1 MDGEQRD
8 TPRRRVTARLREL
21 RFDAGALSLNLVAT
35 VGRRPGVPVERM
47 GDVARLETWCRGVGL
62 VPAEG
67 QDPQEML
74 RSLHA
79 LRAAAFDIA
88 SSALDGHR
96 PRPASVDLVNQ
107 LARAQPPVPRLELA
121 ADGGGWVPKNGRALT
136 REALLSLVARDLI
149 DLMTDEARS
158 SRLTACA
165 SEVCRML
172 FLDSGGGRPRKWC
185 SMRRCGNQ
193 AKAAGHRSRAGGP
206 R

>member
-8 TPRRRVTARLREL
+8 APRRRVTAGLREL

-47 GDVARLETWCRGVGL
+47 GDAARLDAWCRGVGVAL
-62 VPAEG
+62 ADG
-67 QDPQEML
+67 QDPLEVL
-74 RSLHA
+74 RSLYA
-79 LRAAAFDIA
+79 LRAAAYDIA
-88 SSALDGHR
+88 SSALARHR
-96 PRPASVDLVNQ
+96 PGPRSVDLVNQ
-107 LARAQPPVPRLELA
+107 LARTEPPVPRLEPA
-121 ADGGGWVPKNGRALT
+121 ADGGWVPQGSRALT

-149 DLMTDEARS
+149 DLMTDGARR

-193 AKAAGHRSRAGGP
+193 AKAAGHRSRADGP

>member
-47 GDVARLETWCRGVGL
+47 GDAAHLDAWCRGVGV
-62 VPAEG
+62 VPADG
-67 QDPQEML
+67 QDPEEML

-79 LRAAAFDIA
+79 LRAAAYDIA

-96 PRPASVDLVNQ
+96 PRPGSVDLVNR
-107 LARAQPPVPRLELA
+107 LARTEPPVPRLEPA
-121 ADGGGWVPKNGRALT
+121 ADGGWAPKGGRALT

-149 DLMTDEARS
+149 DLVTDEARS

-165 SEVCRML
+165 SEACRML

-193 AKAAGHRSRAGGP
+193 AKAAGHRSRTDGP

>member
-8 TPRRRVTARLREL
+8 APRPRVTARLREL

-47 GDVARLETWCRGVGL
+47 GDAARLAAWCRGVGV

-67 QDPQEML
+67 QDPQETL

-96 PRPASVDLVNQ
+96 PRPGSVDLVNR
-107 LARAQPPVPRLELA
+107 LARTEPPVPRLEPA
-121 ADGGGWVPKNGRALT
+121 VGGGWAPKGGRALT

-149 DLMTDEARS
+149 DLVTDEARS
-158 SRLTACA
+158 SRLSACA

-185 SMRRCGNQ
+185 SMRRCGNR
-193 AKAAGHRSRAGGP
+193 AKAAGHRSRADGG

>member
-8 TPRRRVTARLREL
+8 APRPRVTARLREL

-47 GDVARLETWCRGVGL
+47 GDAARLDAWCRGVGV

-67 QDPQEML
+67 QDPQETL

-79 LRAAAFDIA
+79 LRTAAFDIA

-96 PRPASVDLVNQ
+96 PRPGSVDLVNR
-107 LARAQPPVPRLELA
+107 LARTEPPVPRLEPA
-121 ADGGGWVPKNGRALT
+121 AGGGWVAKGGRALT

-149 DLMTDEARS
+149 DLVTDEARS
-158 SRLTACA
+158 SRLSACA

-185 SMRRCGNQ
+185 SMRRCGNR
-193 AKAAGHRSRAGGP
+193 AKAAGHRSRADG
-206 R
+206 RR

>member
-8 TPRRRVTARLREL
+8 APRPRVTARLREL

-47 GDVARLETWCRGVGL
+47 GDAARLDAWCRGLGV

-67 QDPQEML
+67 QDPQETL

-96 PRPASVDLVNQ
+96 PRPGSVDLVNR
-107 LARAQPPVPRLELA
+107 LARTEPPVPRLEPA
-121 ADGGGWVPKNGRALT
+121 AGGGWVAKGGRALT

-149 DLMTDEARS
+149 DLVTDEARS
-158 SRLTACA
+158 SRLSACA

-185 SMRRCGNQ
+185 SMRRCGNR
-193 AKAAGHRSRAGGP
+193 AKAAGHRSRADG
-206 R
+206 RR